1 MYSLEC
7 WRTVALCNKTS
18 NMPFMTSLAFSP
30 QNSQVS
36 KSTPK
41 QARRILDEVK
51 KNNLLA
57 LVNESSRVLIFRDK
71 KGAKI
76 HKKVHF
82 SDCKHGVDRS
92 GFQAQGRFHS
102 QRKEDLIKSG
112 KRKVLETHQ
121 YDLLKYHKC
130 HWGIRYRQAFMCI
143 FMAMICMCHHL
154 PASKLIHAN
163 LLYSLIVPLTLQ
175 YKSAACVCVCVC
187 YFDQGLLVQQ
197 GNNVHLQ
204 IQSQSVICFTVC

>member
-1 MYSLEC
+1 MAQMLKNKISMFFLFCNIIKKFTVHGTGGGQVEIWKQQNTFLEKCSWECSKSKFLKTCFIKKTFSKMYSLEC

-18 NMPFMTSLAFSP
+18 NMPFMTSLALSP

-92 GFQAQGRFHS
+92 GF
-102 QRKEDLIKSG
+102 
-112 KRKVLETHQ
+112 
-121 YDLLKYHKC
+121 
-130 HWGIRYRQAFMCI
+130 
-143 FMAMICMCHHL
+143 
-154 PASKLIHAN
+154 
-163 LLYSLIVPLTLQ
+163 
-175 YKSAACVCVCVC
+175 
-187 YFDQGLLVQQ
+187 
-197 GNNVHLQ
+197 
-204 IQSQSVICFTVC
+204 

>member
-1 MYSLEC
+1 MAQMLKNKISLFFVLCNIIKKFTVHGTGGGQVEIWKQQNTFLEKCSWECSKSKFLKACFIKKTFSKMYSLEC
-7 WRTVALCNKTS
+7 WRTVALCSKTS

-92 GFQAQGRFHS
+92 GF
-102 QRKEDLIKSG
+102 
-112 KRKVLETHQ
+112 
-121 YDLLKYHKC
+121 
-130 HWGIRYRQAFMCI
+130 
-143 FMAMICMCHHL
+143 
-154 PASKLIHAN
+154 
-163 LLYSLIVPLTLQ
+163 
-175 YKSAACVCVCVC
+175 
-187 YFDQGLLVQQ
+187 
-197 GNNVHLQ
+197 
-204 IQSQSVICFTVC
+204 